1 MKRLLLFA
9 ALMLAATP
17 EMALAMGQERAA
29 GVQIA
34 QGGSPMPLSRVL
46 AMIAQRYPGRQ
57 LNTTMGDAG
66 GRPVY
71 IVQWQLTNGRIVMFT
86 VDAKTGQIV
95 GQ

>member
-1 MKRLLLFA
+1 MAGPFLAA
-9 ALMLAATP
+9 ALAAA
-17 EMALAMGQERAA
+17 MAIGRAEPAA
-29 GVQIA
+29 GIEVA
-34 QGGSPMPLSRVL
+34 QAGSQVPLSRVL

>member
-1 MKRLLLFA
+1 MKRLLLIA
-9 ALMLAATP
+9 ALLMVATP
-17 EMALAMGQERAA
+17 EMALATGQERA
-29 GVQIA
+29 GGQEVA
-34 QGGSPMPLSRVL
+34 QGGTMPLSRVL

-71 IVQWQLTNGRIVMFT
+71 VVQWQLTNGRIVMFT
-86 VDAKTGQIV
+86 VDARTGQIV